1 LAQATASTPRPRIQG
16 LSDLIFGLA
25 LSIGAIQLVGTSP
38 QNNTDL
44 LVSLSAFGFSF
55 LILMNVWN
63 RYTTIVSAVP
73 VETAG
78 MIRLNMLLL
87 FFVAIEPYLF
97 NLLTRSTIGELVSA
111 YYAVDLGGMNLVL
124 AYFAHL
130 LVTTKKNP
138 LPPEE
143 VRRFRFGR
151 NIFILVGLLFLVSA
165 SPGLWNPRLL
175 GEPLRVLIWVL
186 VFPIIWVSRLLG
198 KQM

>member
-1 LAQATASTPRPRIQG
+1 LAQATVSTPRPRIQG

-143 VRRFRFGR
+143 LHRFRVSR
-151 NIFILVGLLFLVSA
+151 NIFILVGLMFLVSA
-165 SPGLWNPRLL
+165 SPGLWIPSLL

-186 VFPIIWVSRLLG
+186 AFPVIWVSRLLG

>member
-1 LAQATASTPRPRIQG
+1 LAQPTVSTPRPRIQG

-143 VRRFRFGR
+143 VRRFRFSR
-151 NIFILVGLLFLVSA
+151 NVFIIVGLLFLVSA
-165 SPGLWNPRLL
+165 SPGLWIPSLL

-186 VFPIIWVSRLLG
+186 AFPIIWVSRLLG